1 MDAGEAQ
8 QSVAGDLEELKE
20 LKAASRQK
28 GSPVLAIIFFVLAVI
43 SAALYTKF
51 QSVFLVC
58 FAAVFCAAAVVF
70 LMRCSKARRAA
81 EDARLRRRRILD
93 KYNVRSA
100 SDIRAALDEQRA
112 LCEAVA
118 EAVEAERRT
127 REAYDSARERQE
139 QLEASALG
147 ELDFSGG
154 SSPAAQ
160 LSRQLAAERQ
170 SAEQISS
177 QIAALNGKLAATGDP
192 LVLSSELSSMQDEYD
207 ELLGEYDAIT
217 LAVDT
222 LRAADTELQ
231 SRFSP
236 QLGKLAAQ
244 YMSFMTGGRYS
255 DVLINRDFTA
265 RAKTQDDAVARDS
278 EYLSAGTLDL
288 MYLAV
293 RLAVCELAMPKGE
306 PCPLIIDDALVNLD
320 AERTKQAMAL
330 LRELAHDRQIILF
343 TCRDVGTGA
352 PG

>member
-1 MDAGEAQ
+1 M
-8 QSVAGDLEELKE
+8 
-20 LKAASRQK
+20 
-28 GSPVLAIIFFVLAVI
+28 LAIIFFVLAVI

-58 FAAVFCAAAVVF
+58 FAAVFCVTAVVF

-100 SDIRAALDEQRA
+100 SDIRAALDEQGA

-222 LRAADTELQ
+222 LRAADAELQ
-231 SRFSP
+231 SRFRRS
-236 QLGKLAAQ
+236 LA
-244 YMSFMTGGRYS
+244 S
-255 DVLINRDFTA
+255 
-265 RAKTQDDAVARDS
+265 
-278 EYLSAGTLDL
+278 
-288 MYLAV
+288 
-293 RLAVCELAMPKGE
+293 
-306 PCPLIIDDALVNLD
+306 
-320 AERTKQAMAL
+320 
-330 LRELAHDRQIILF
+330 LRRS
-343 TCRDVGTGA
+343 TCRL
-352 PG
+352 